1 MKRNKTLVIG
11 LLFGC
16 VLLTLLPFVVA
27 SKDAEFGGA
36 DDQAGTLVETL
47 NPGYEPWATPVLEII
62 LGGELPGETE
72 SLLFCLQAALG
83 SGVLFY
89 GFGYL
94 MARKNYAVGE
104 EGDEAS
110 A

>member
-1 MKRNKTLVIG
+1 MKKNRALIMG
-11 LLFGC
+11 LLSGC
-16 VLLTLLPFVVA
+16 VLMTLLPFAVA

-36 DDQAGTLVETL
+36 DDQAGMLVETL
-47 NPGYEPWATPVLEII
+47 NPEYEPWAAPVLETI

-94 MARKNYAVGE
+94 KARKKYGAGE
-104 EGDEAS
+104 EADEAS